1 MRHPGK
7 EIALRPAC
15 QVIPLTVDIALDDFG
30 YFQKLSPFR
39 LAQVE
44 LFRIRRIG
52 DTARIFT
59 AVIQRYCQAACAGRD
74 YKEIILLLTFRASC
88 KNTEAAV
95 QACGILLIFLLCKIL
110 CSAAYPVFRPA
121 VPLIGHMYRIELRV
135 RLRYQNIRKPVM
147 GSQLH
152 QQDGQNSSH
161 IAAFVK
167 KVKDKR
173 NHGNPPLIG
182 NTDYFINLRLPA
194 ETFKLFPGQILI
206 EYRYTAAAVFRIG
219 QRPGGPVHKC

>member
-1 MRHPGK
+1 
-7 EIALRPAC
+7 
-15 QVIPLTVDIALDDFG
+15 
-30 YFQKLSPFR
+30 
-39 LAQVE
+39 
-44 LFRIRRIG
+44 
-52 DTARIFT
+52 
-59 AVIQRYCQAACAGRD
+59 
-74 YKEIILLLTFRASC
+74 
-88 KNTEAAV
+88 
-95 QACGILLIFLLCKIL
+95 
-110 CSAAYPVFRPA
+110 
-121 VPLIGHMYRIELRV
+121 
-135 RLRYQNIRKPVM
+135 M

-152 QQDGQNSSH
+152 QQDGQNSTH

-194 ETFKLFPGQILI
+194 ETFKLFPGQFLI